1 MMYQIHT
8 ANHLLDYPHLQSRT
22 NYPPKYGLR
31 IKIFRSVL
39 GSRQASITNF
49 SSGHSLVPMET
60 IDFSSQPSMDWKI
73 MDGL

>member
-8 ANHLLDYPHLQSRT
+8 ANHLLDYPHLQTRIIYHSQI
-22 NYPPKYGLR
+22 LR
-31 IKIFRSVL
+31 PVL
-39 GSRQASITNF
+39 GSGQVSITNF